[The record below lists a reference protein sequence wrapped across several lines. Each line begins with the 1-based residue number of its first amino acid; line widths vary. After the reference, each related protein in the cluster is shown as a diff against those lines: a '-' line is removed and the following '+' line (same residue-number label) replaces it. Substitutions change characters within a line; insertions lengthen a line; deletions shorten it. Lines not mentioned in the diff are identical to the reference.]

1 MEKLAKAI
9 VKFRWFIIAAVIAL
23 TVFLGYQ
30 IKDIKINSDVISS
43 LPDED
48 PDAVLIKKVG
58 ENFGGNRIGM
68 IILETEDIYTTEVL
82 EHVRMITDS
91 LRLMEGI
98 SSVTSLT
105 NIIDIKNGEE
115 GLEVGKLVD
124 EYDLPDT
131 PEELAALKEK
141 VQSKEMYRGAIVSA
155 DGTATI
161 IIFTLLDSA
170 NVQTVSRAVIEKT
183 KAFNLPET
191 IYYAGSPMMVTAIS
205 DLISADLIKL
215 IPISFIVIALALYL
229 GFRTKRGVILPLVTA
244 GIAII
249 WTIGAMALFG
259 YQMTMISN
267 NIPILLLA
275 VGSAYTIHVLNRIDE
290 LQSKEMDRKQILVSA
305 LIHIFIPV
313 LMAAVTTMIGF
324 ISFIFGSYL
333 TMIMDFGIFTA
344 LGTFFSLLL
353 SIVFVP
359 AISYLLPVP
368 KKHKA
373 NENGEERQSFLS
385 NYILKPLN
393 NLLFKHPKYILT
405 TWGVLIFISLIGT
418 LLIKRNVNIQDYFKA
433 GNPARVGEQI
443 MEEKFGGS
451 KPVFVVFSGDMQD
464 PKVLQTML
472 RAEEYM
478 KKSPDIM
485 TTQSIADLISQ
496 ISEGLG
502 EGQGIPDDRDKIEQM
517 WFLIDGNEML
527 DRLVSSDLTEGVI
540 ISKFISPENKNKKEF
555 HKYMQK
561 FIDENSKEGCEIS
574 MTGMPFIDVTMNNS
588 LMRSQVGSLTI
599 AIIFALIIVAWIVRS
614 FRKGIFATIP
624 IVAAIIILF
633 GVMGFAG
640 IPLNIATVLVASVV
654 LGIGIDYSIHV
665 ITNFNYWIESG
676 EDINHALGDTIMIS
690 GKAIVINV
698 ISVTAG
704 FLVLLFSEMVPL
716 QYFGFLI
723 GLSMISSSLGAL
735 TLLPVIL
742 ILINRRRKFTSN
754 KLNSNEHS

>member
-1 MEKLAKAI
+1 MENLAKAI
-9 VKFRWFIIAAVIAL
+9 VKFRWVIIVAVLAL
-23 TVFLGYQ
+23 TGFLGYQ
-30 IKDIKINSDVISS
+30 IKDLKINSDVISS
-43 LPDED
+43 LPDDD
-48 PDAVLIKKVG
+48 PYASMLKKVG

-68 IILETEDIYTTEVL
+68 VILETDNVFRTEVL
-82 EHVRMITDS
+82 QHVQMITDT
-91 LRLMEGI
+91 LKLMEGI

-105 NIIDIKNGEE
+105 NIIDIKSGVD

-131 PEELAALKEK
+131 PEGLQALRERAL
-141 VQSKEMYRGAIVSA
+141 SKEMYRGAIVSA
-155 DGTATI
+155 DGSATI
-161 IIFTLLDSA
+161 VIFTLLDSA
-170 NVQTVSRAVIEKT
+170 VVETISRAVIEKT
-183 KAFNLPET
+183 KAMNLPET
-191 IYYAGSPMMVTAIS
+191 LYYAGSPMMVTAIS
-205 DLISADLIKL
+205 DLISADLYKL
-215 IPISFIVIALALYL
+215 IPISFLVIALVLFL
-229 GFRTKRGVILPLVTA
+229 GFRTKRGVVLPILTA
-244 GIAII
+244 GIATI

-259 YQMTMISN
+259 YEMTMISN

-290 LQSKEMDRKQILVSA
+290 LQARDMDRKQVLVSA

-313 LMAAVTTMIGF
+313 LLAAVTTMIGF

-344 LGTFFSLLL
+344 LGTFFSLVL
-353 SIVFVP
+353 SIVLVP
-359 AISYLLPVP
+359 AISYLLPLP
-368 KKHKA
+368 KKLQNVIQGKP
-373 NENGEERQSFLS
+373 QKSFLT
-385 NYILKPLN
+385 NYILSPLN
-393 NLLFKHPKYILT
+393 DLLFRHPKYILT
-405 TWGVLIFISLIGT
+405 AWGVLIFVSLVGT
-418 LLIKRNVNIQDYFKA
+418 LLIKRNVNIQDYFRE

-451 KPVFVVFSGDMQD
+451 KPVFILFSGDMQD
-464 PKVLQTML
+464 PHVLQTML
-472 RAEEYM
+472 KAEEYM
-478 KKSPDIM
+478 KQSPDIM

-496 ISEGLG
+496 ISDGLG
-502 EGQGIPDDRDKIEQM
+502 EGKEIPNDRDKIEQM

-540 ISKFISPENKNKKEF
+540 ISKFISPENQNKIRF
-555 HKYMQK
+555 RKYMQK
-561 FIDENSKEGCEIS
+561 FIDENSTEDCQIS

-588 LMRSQVGSLTI
+588 LLRSQVGSLSI
-599 AIIFALIIVAWIVRS
+599 AVVFAVVIVGWILRS
-614 FRKGIFATIP
+614 FRKGVFATIP
-624 IVAAIIILF
+624 MIAAIIMLF
-633 GVMGFAG
+633 GVMGFSG

-665 ITNFNYWIESG
+665 ISNFNYWINSG
-676 EDINHALGDTIMIS
+676 EDINHALGDTILIS
-690 GKAIVINV
+690 GKAIIINV

-754 KLNSNEHS
+754 

>member
-1 MEKLAKAI
+1 MENLARAI
-9 VKFRWFIIAAVIAL
+9 VKFRWVIIVAVIAL
-23 TVFLGYQ
+23 TGFLGYQ
-30 IKDIKINSDVISS
+30 IKDLRINSDVISS
-43 LPDED
+43 LPDDD
-48 PDAVLIKKVG
+48 PDASLLKLVG

-68 IILETEDIYTTEVL
+68 VILETDNVFKTEVL
-82 EHVRMITDS
+82 EHVRMITDTI
-91 LRLMEGI
+91 RLMDGI

-105 NIIDIKNGEE
+105 NIIDIKNGED

-124 EYDLPDT
+124 EYDLPDS
-131 PEELAALKEK
+131 PEELSALREK
-141 VQSKEMYRGAIVSA
+141 ALSKEMYRGAIVSA

-161 IIFTLLDSA
+161 VIFTLLDSA
-170 NVQTVSRAVIEKT
+170 NVETVSRAVIDKT
-183 KAFNLPET
+183 RAFNLPET
-191 IYYAGSPMMVTAIS
+191 LYYAGSPMMVSAIS
-205 DLISADLIKL
+205 DLISADLYKL
-215 IPISFIVIALALYL
+215 IPISFLVIALALYL
-229 GFRTKRGVILPLVTA
+229 GFKTKRGVILPLMTS

-249 WTIGAMALFG
+249 WTIGSMALFG
-259 YQMTMISN
+259 YEMTMISN

-290 LQSKEMDRKQILVSA
+290 LQSKDTERKQVLVTA
-305 LIHIFIPV
+305 LTHLFIPV
-313 LMAAVTTMIGF
+313 LLAAVTTMVGF

-344 LGTFFSLLL
+344 LGTFFSLVLA
-353 SIVFVP
+353 IFFVP

-368 KKHKA
+368 KKHQNTMDGKP
-373 NENGEERQSFLS
+373 RKTFLTH
-385 NYILKPLN
+385 YILSPLN
-393 NLLFKHPKYILT
+393 ELLFKHPKYILT
-405 TWGVLIFISLIGT
+405 TWAVLIVVSLMGT
-418 LLIKRNVNIQDYFKA
+418 FLIQRNVNIQDYFKA

-443 MEEKFGGS
+443 MEQKFGGS
-451 KPVFVVFSGDMQD
+451 KPVFVVFKGDMQD
-464 PKVLQTML
+464 PEVLKTML
-472 RAEEYM
+472 RTEEYM
-478 KKSPDIM
+478 KQSPDIM

-496 ISEGLG
+496 IAEGLG
-502 EGQGIPDDRDKIEQM
+502 EGAGIPDDRDKVEQM

-527 DRLVSSDLTEGVI
+527 DRMVSGDLTEGVI

-555 HKYMQK
+555 RDYMQK
-561 FIDENSKEGCEIS
+561 FIDENSTEDCQIS
-574 MTGMPFIDVTMNNS
+574 MTGMPFIDLTMNDS
-588 LMRSQVGSLTI
+588 LMKSQVGSLTI
-599 AIIFALIIVAWIVRS
+599 AIIFALVIVAWILRS

-624 IVAAIIILF
+624 IMAAIIILF
-633 GVMGFAG
+633 GVMGFSG

-698 ISVTAG
+698 VSVTAG

-742 ILINRRRKFTSN
+742 ILINRRRKFTSSY
-754 KLNSNEHS
+754 LNQSDSQ

>member
-9 VKFRWFIIAAVIAL
+9 VKFRWFIIVAVIVL
-23 TVFLGYQ
+23 TGFLGYN
-30 IKDIKINSDVISS
+30 IKNIKINSDVISS
-43 LPDED
+43 LPDDD
-48 PDAVLIKKVG
+48 PDAVLIKQVG

-68 IILETEDIYTTEVL
+68 VILETDNIYTTQVL
-82 EHVRMITDS
+82 EHVKMITDTIGM
-91 LRLMEGI
+91 MEGI

-105 NIIDIKNGEE
+105 NIIDIKNGED

-131 PEELAALKEK
+131 PEELQALKEK
-141 VQSKEMYRGAIVSA
+141 TQAKEMYRGVIVSA

-161 IIFTLLDSA
+161 VIFTLLDSA
-170 NVQTVSRAVIEKT
+170 DVETVSRAVIERT

-191 IYYAGSPMMVTAIS
+191 LYYAGSPMMVTAIS

-229 GFRTKRGVILPLVTA
+229 GFRTKRGVALPLLTS

-259 YQMTMISN
+259 YKMTMISN

-290 LQSKEMDRKQILVSA
+290 LQAKETDQKQILVSA

-313 LMAAVTTMIGF
+313 LLAAVTTMIGF

-353 SIVFVP
+353 AIVFVP

-368 KKHKA
+368 KKHK
-373 NENGEERQSFLS
+373 NNGEERKSFLI
-385 NYILKPLN
+385 NYILSPLN
-393 NLLFKHPKYILT
+393 SLLFKHPKYILT
-405 TWGVLIFISLIGT
+405 TWGILIFISLIGT
-418 LLIKRNVNIQDYFKA
+418 LMITRNVNIQDYFKS
-433 GNPARVGEQI
+433 GNPARVGDQI
-443 MEEKFGGS
+443 MEQKFGGS

-472 RAEEYM
+472 KAEEYM
-478 KKSPDIM
+478 KRSPDIM

-496 ISEGLG
+496 ISDGLG
-502 EGQGIPDDRDKIEQM
+502 EGKGIPDDRAKIEQM

-540 ISKFISPENKNKKEF
+540 ISKFISPENKNKKQF
-555 HKYMQK
+555 HEYMQK
-561 FIDENSKEGCEIS
+561 FIDENSTEDCQIS
-574 MTGMPFIDVTMNNS
+574 MTGMPFIDLTMNNS

-599 AIIFALIIVAWIVRS
+599 AIIFAFFIVGWIVRS
-614 FRKGIFATIP
+614 FPERHFRYHP
-624 IVAAIIILF
+624 IVA
-633 GVMGFAG
+633 
-640 IPLNIATVLVASVV
+640 P
-654 LGIGIDYSIHV
+654 
-665 ITNFNYWIESG
+665 
-676 EDINHALGDTIMIS
+676 
-690 GKAIVINV
+690 
-698 ISVTAG
+698 
-704 FLVLLFSEMVPL
+704 
-716 QYFGFLI
+716 
-723 GLSMISSSLGAL
+723 SSSCSG
-735 TLLPVIL
+735 
-742 ILINRRRKFTSN
+742 
-754 KLNSNEHS
+754 